1 MTVAPDESHRPR
13 APDANA
19 KGGGSCAR
27 KRSHP
32 KARLSCV
39 QISGTRV
46 PASPIFR
53 RARRGRRDTWSGKC
67 VHISPPAT
75 LFLFDKTAVPV
86 RARRTRTPT
95 VVTAAGSASIAAAAG
110 AAAYRLVTSG
120 ALTLDLGV
128 GRRLQPLGPLLRAI
142 AAPREVVFDVIAAP
156 YLERTPQALEEK
168 LQVWERG
175 SDMVLAAHHTR
186 VKCGVTTTL
195 ETVRFERPD
204 RVDFRLV
211 RGPVP
216 HVVESFLLTPS
227 EERAPCFAGKA
238 SSEPTSGRSAS
249 GGATGSH
256 SPGNTPSTRVS
267 QGSPTRPNAAQ
278 ETSARLRLTTV
289 RKQLRQS
296 CRPSWMLH
304 PVVHER
310 RVPRLPHAE
319 VLEVRRAREPI
330 EQALPAA
337 QDHRRDD
344 DRQLLD

>member
-1 MTVAPDESHRPR
+1 
-13 APDANA
+13 
-19 KGGGSCAR
+19 
-27 KRSHP
+27 
-32 KARLSCV
+32 
-39 QISGTRV
+39 
-46 PASPIFR
+46 
-53 RARRGRRDTWSGKC
+53 
-67 VHISPPAT
+67 
-75 LFLFDKTAVPV
+75 V

-227 EERAPCFAGKA
+227 EEGTVLRWQGELGTDLWALGLWWGHRVALAWEHAVDASFASIA
-238 SSEPTSGRSAS
+238 NE
-249 GGATGSH
+249 
-256 SPGNTPSTRVS
+256 
-267 QGSPTRPNAAQ
+267 
-278 ETSARLRLTTV
+278 
-289 RKQLRQS
+289 
-296 CRPSWMLH
+296 
-304 PVVHER
+304 
-310 RVPRLPHAE
+310 AE
-319 VLEVRRAREPI
+319 RRARNKP
-330 EQALPAA
+330 PASPH
-337 QDHRRDD
+337 DG
-344 DRQLLD
+344 